1 MPDYAIDAPR
11 PIALPVAGSR
21 AQYPVRWDR
30 RGEMNKAGYSWEIGK
45 GFARTALVGPVHP
58 AADVG
63 HPDQVTIKLKLNGA
77 LRQAMSSCQAP
88 MQA

>member
-1 MPDYAIDAPR
+1 MPDYVINAPK

-21 AQYPVRWDR
+21 AQYPVRRDR
-30 RGEMNKAGYSWEIGK
+30 RGEMNKAGCSWEISK
-45 GFARTALVGPVHP
+45 GFARAALVGPVHP
-58 AADVG
+58 TMDVG
-63 HPDQVTIKLKLNGA
+63 YPDQGTIKLKLNGA

>member
-1 MPDYAIDAPR
+1 MSHYAIDAPK

-21 AQYPVRWDR
+21 AQYPVRRDR
-30 RGEMNKAGYSWEIGK
+30 RGEMNKAGCSWEIVK
-45 GFARTALVGPVHP
+45 TFERAALVGPVHP
-58 AADVG
+58 TMDIG
-63 HPDQVTIKLKLNGA
+63 YPDQGTIKLKLNGT